1 MKRKQRSTETEQL
14 IRDIHAENK
23 KRGWTLH
30 DTAKVLGV
38 SHIYMASLSNGARP
52 FSGLK
57 LEKQRKLAA
66 FLGISMIDFFLMIG
80 VLRREDLV
88 NR

>member
-1 MKRKQRSTETEQL
+1 MNCKRKRNNMDLVNLLHGTLRVKGLTL
-14 IRDIHAENK
+14 ADIARHLE
-23 KRGWTLH
+23 
-30 DTAKVLGV
+30 V
-38 SHIYMASLSNGARP
+38 SYIYMASLSNGARP
-52 FSGLK
+52 LSGLK
-57 LEKQRKLAA
+57 LEKQRKLAT